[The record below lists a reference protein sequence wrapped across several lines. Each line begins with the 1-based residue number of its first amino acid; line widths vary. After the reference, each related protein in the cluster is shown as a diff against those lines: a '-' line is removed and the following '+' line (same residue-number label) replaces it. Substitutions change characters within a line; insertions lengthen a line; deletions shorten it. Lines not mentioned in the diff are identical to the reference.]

1 MTYQEFVN
9 KYNGKFWDFDG
20 CYGVQCCD
28 LANYYFTEV
37 FGIPKTDLFKFANA
51 CNYYSDFTAFSGTI
65 QKKFTR
71 IANMPEFVPKKGDVV
86 VWKSTLNGGPGHIA
100 IATGEGDTNY
110 FYSYDQNWTGNH
122 DKMTKVKHNYNHV
135 YGVLR
140 PIDQSKITGGKT
152 SSTVKGANSIGT
164 VLRPDYY
171 VITADTLNVRS
182 EPNTSAKIVGTKK
195 KGTQVYCYSFC
206 YGKNTTWA
214 KIDGGYICI
223 NENTKNYVRVN
234 GVVQGDVVNV
244 RKTPG
249 GAICGSVNKGKKLL
263 LTKECNGWSY
273 SPEAGGWI
281 SNEYLR

>member
-1 MTYQEFVN
+1 MTFDAFIS
-9 KYNGKFWDFDG
+9 KYNGKGIDYDG
-20 CYGVQCCD
+20 NYGVQCFD
-28 LANYYFTEV
+28 LANQYCKDV
-37 FGIPKTDLFKFANA
+37 IGCAG
-51 CNYYSDFTAFSGTI
+51 FSGMYAHQIYTDFNS
-65 QKKFTR
+65 QANKGNFDR
-71 IANMPEFVPKKGDVV
+71 IANTPDFVPKKGDIM
-86 VWKSTLNGGPGHIA
+86 VWAASLNGKAGHVA
-100 IATGEGDTNY
+100 ICTGEGDTKH
-110 FYSYDQNWTGNH
+110 FYSYDQNWTGRNDPTTKIKH
-122 DKMTKVKHNYNHV
+122 DYSHV
-135 YGVLR
+135 LGVLR
-140 PIDQSKITGGKT
+140 PKDQNKVVGDKAATT
-152 SSTVKGANSIGT
+152 AVKGANSIGT

-182 EPNTSAKIVGTKK
+182 APNTTAKIVGSKK

-214 KIDGGYICI
+214 KIDGGYICV

-249 GAICGSVNKGKKLL
+249 GKIVGSVNKGKKLL

-273 SPEAGGWI
+273 SQEAGGWI